1 MIELSK
7 IPVYF
12 KACRPWSFPMSL
24 FPILLGVICSEH
36 KLVQKW
42 QAVFGFAAAAVLV
55 IHAAANL
62 CNTYW
67 DYTMKI
73 DTKEHNNDNTLVAEV
88 LTDVEVLNVF
98 WSLFALSMMLFG
110 SAVAISGRAH
120 IFPYIVFFKGIILA
134 YNYSGGMQL
143 KCAAMGEVVVYFI
156 FGPAIASFIYTVM
169 SDGNLSIKLMCLS
182 SPLGLLAAS
191 CVLANNIRD
200 SGHDLKSGVRT
211 IPNQIGVDVSLK
223 LYSMLIL
230 MGYFQITGLAIL
242 HNKYELMTI
251 VCMLPVSLYYAYY
264 PHNASAVDKISG
276 IMTRSMNH
284 YMMFSASY
292 VTLCWILFG

>member
-1 MIELSK
+1 MILLSK
-7 IPVYF
+7 IPVYL
-12 KACRPWSFPMSL
+12 KACRPWSFPMSV
-24 FPILLGVICSEH
+24 FPMLLGALCAEH
-36 KLVQKW
+36 KLIQKW
-42 QAVFGFAAAAVLV
+42 QGVFGFAAAAVLV

-67 DYTMKI
+67 DYTNKV
-73 DTKEHNNDNTLVAEV
+73 DTKEHNADPTIVEEV

-110 SAVAISGRAH
+110 SAVAISGKAH
-120 IFPYIVFFKGIILA
+120 IFPYVVFFKGIFLA

-143 KCAAMGEVVVYFI
+143 KSNAMGEVVVYFT

-191 CVLANNIRD
+191 VILANNIRD
-200 SGHDLKSGVRT
+200 SGHDLKAGVRT
-211 IPNQIGVDVSLK
+211 IPNQIGLPAALR
-223 LYSMLIL
+223 LYTMLVL
-230 MGYFQITGLAIL
+230 MGYVQIAGLAIL
-242 HNKYELMTI
+242 HDKYELLTI

-264 PHNASAVDKISG
+264 PHKDAVDKISG
-276 IMTRSMNH
+276 IMGRSMNH
-284 YMMFSASY
+284 YMMFSTSY
-292 VTLCWILFG
+292 LTLCWILFG